1 MNKLTSPNVVVAV
14 SAKLTATV
22 DEPVPVPPPVP
33 VPLPVPSWPVRMAI
47 ALCAGTVAVNLPPET
62 VML

>member
-22 DEPVPVPPPVP
+22 DEPVPSPVP
-33 VPLPVPSWPVRMAI
+33 VPLPVPSWPVWMAI
-47 ALCAGTVAVNLPPET
+47 ALRAGTVAVNLPPET